1 MQWRALCRRG
11 KDIRPSDIDFSSP
24 LPFGETNDSRSKGT
38 SRLYFLASCNR
49 PYRLSP
55 RLSPVVS
62 CMQRPRFT
70 FASGTNT
77 VSGHVRHWISSQV
90 LERRVCVRARKVG
103 NSHDIRSFFRRVTAP
118 RCLLDTISTV
128 SLLFIRF
135 KRARATWRE
144 CET

>member
-1 MQWRALCRRG
+1 MRIMPSRQSAKIFARR
-11 KDIRPSDIDFSSP
+11 ISTSTLP
-24 LPFGETNDSRSKGT
+24 LGETNDSRSKGT
-38 SRLYFLASCNR
+38 SRLYFLAWCNR

-62 CMQRPRFT
+62 CMRRPRFT

-90 LERRVCVRARKVG
+90 LEWHVCVRARKVG
-103 NSHDIRSFFRRVTAP
+103 NSHDIRSFFHRVTAP

-128 SLLFIRF
+128 SLSFIHPL